1 MTNEALRTIL
11 PVAGWGEERIREVKI
26 TGGADP
32 ILPTPFR
39 IGETSAAALAAVGL
53 AVSDLW
59 ALRTGRRQEIE
70 LDTRQAT
77 ASLRSGHYLKMDG
90 ADVSTERNTI
100 MGVYP
105 ARNGRWSY
113 LHCNFPNH
121 RGAALSVLGVPED
134 REAVRKAVAQWD
146 ALELEEAII
155 AAKGAGG
162 MVRTMDEWAK
172 HPQAAAIASLPLM
185 EIVKIGES
193 APEKLPDGS
202 RPLSGT
208 RVLDLTRVLAGP
220 TCART
225 LAEHGADVLKI
236 TGAHLPNIGYQ
247 EYDTGHGK
255 LSAHLDLREPKD
267 LETLRGLVREADVF
281 SQGYRPGTLG
291 QRGLSPEA
299 LAKLR
304 PGIIFVSLCAFGHVG
319 PWASRRG
326 FDTVV
331 QTVSGITSRQGELF
345 PGAAPGPQF
354 YPVSAIDYLT
364 GYFMAF
370 GAIVALARRAR
381 EGGSWLVRISLAQT
395 GRWLVDRGEVPQAQ
409 LNGVPKEFTADE
421 LARWSTETETP
432 RGRLGH
438 LTPIV
443 EPCDPPLGRVARQP
457 RLDCGIDRGA
467 VGDAQIVGE
476 KARVG
481 AQFRHGERIDKA
493 LIGLLLARR
502 QRDLAVLGAEHA
514 VGRDDRVI
522 VAGARRLLAGR
533 QVIGGEKREQ
543 AQQTVVETGA

>member
-1 MTNEALRTIL
+1 MTNDALRTIL
-11 PVAGWGEERIREVKI
+11 PIAGWSDDRARAVEISSE
-26 TGGADP
+26 TDP

-53 AVSDLW
+53 AVSDIW
-59 ALRTGRRQEIE
+59 TLRTGRSQQVAV
-70 LDTRQAT
+70 DARQAT
-77 ASLRSGHYLKMDG
+77 ASLRSGHYMQMEG
-90 ADVSTERNTI
+90 APVSTERNTV

-121 RGAALSVLGVPED
+121 RAAALSVLGVPED
-134 REAVRKAVAQWD
+134 REAVRKAVAGWD

-185 EIVKIGES
+185 EIVKTGES
-193 APEKLPDGS
+193 APEKLPDGH
-202 RPLSGT
+202 RPLSGI

-236 TGAHLPNIGYQ
+236 TGAHLPNLGYQ

-255 LSAHLDLREPKD
+255 LSAHLDLREARD
-267 LETLRGLVREADVF
+267 VETLRGLVRDADAF

-291 QRGLSPEA
+291 ARGFSPEA

-304 PGIIFVSLCAFGHVG
+304 PGIVIVSLCAFGHVG

-345 PGAAPGPQF
+345 PGAEPGPQF

-364 GYFMAF
+364 GYLMAF
-370 GAIVALARRAR
+370 GAIVALTRRAR

-395 GRWLVDRGEVPQAQ
+395 GRWLVGRGQVPETQ
-409 LNGVPKEFTADE
+409 LRDVPKEFTAE
-421 LARWSTETETP
+421 EIERWSTTSETP
-432 RGRLGH
+432 VGRLRH
-438 LTPIV
+438 LAPVVRMSETPPRWARPSV
-443 EPCDPPLGRVARQP
+443 PLGYNEPVWPP
-457 RLDCGIDRGA
+457 RS
-467 VGDAQIVGE
+467 
-476 KARVG
+476 
-481 AQFRHGERIDKA
+481 
-493 LIGLLLARR
+493 
-502 QRDLAVLGAEHA
+502 
-514 VGRDDRVI
+514 
-522 VAGARRLLAGR
+522 
-533 QVIGGEKREQ
+533 
-543 AQQTVVETGA
+543 T